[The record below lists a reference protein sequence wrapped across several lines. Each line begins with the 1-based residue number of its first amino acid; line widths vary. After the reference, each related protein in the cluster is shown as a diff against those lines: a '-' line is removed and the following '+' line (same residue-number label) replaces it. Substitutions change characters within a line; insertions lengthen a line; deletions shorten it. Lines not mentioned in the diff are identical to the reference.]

1 MAGSGPAEWLR
12 RRRLLR
18 IALIGLLF
26 PLPLLAVVSAAL
38 VAMTTILHGWRL
50 ALQDCLGALLL
61 LLLLTAFAGGYWVE
75 IGVGAWLTWMVAVLL
90 AHLRRE
96 ASLTLALQ
104 VAVLL
109 GLAGTLAFLLWSP
122 DPLAFWEQVLVELVE
137 RARIA
142 GLQVEPSDF
151 GMGVVMVMT
160 GMMAASAVASS
171 MAALFLGSWWAGQHK
186 GRTFG
191 QEFQLLSMGRVIS
204 LSAAVLGLLF
214 VFGVR
219 SFVDDLLLVLAT
231 GFIVQGLAVIHWH
244 GARRGWPAVW
254 PLALYLPLVLLPAV
268 AALEM
273 LLLVLIGLVDNGYS
287 LRRGWAKVV

>member
-1 MAGSGPAEWLR
+1 MAGSGPADWLM

-38 VAMTTILHGWRL
+38 VAMTTILSGWRF

-61 LLLLTAFAGGYWVE
+61 LLVLTAFAGGYWVE
-75 IGVGAWLTWMVAVLL
+75 IGVGAWLTWMVALL
-90 AHLRRE
+90 LGHLRRDV
-96 ASLTLALQ
+96 SLTLALQ

-109 GLAGTLAFLLWSP
+109 GLAGALAFMLWSP
-122 DPLAFWEQVLVELVE
+122 DPLAFWERVLGDLAE
-137 RARIA
+137 RARTA
-142 GLQVEPSDF
+142 GLQVEPSDL
-151 GMGVVMVMT
+151 GLGVAMVMT

-171 MAALFLGSWWAGQHK
+171 LAALFLGSWWAGQHR

-191 QEFQLLSMGRVIS
+191 QEFQLLSMGRAIS
-204 LSAAVLGLLF
+204 LLAVTLGLLF

-219 SFVDDLLLVLAT
+219 SMVDDLLLVMAT
-231 GFIVQGLAVIHWH
+231 GFIVQGLSVVHWH
-244 GARRGWPAVW
+244 GARRGWPTFW

-273 LLLVLIGLVDNGYS
+273 LLLILVGLVDNGYS
-287 LRRGWAKVV
+287 LRRSRVKVV